1 MNERKLTY
9 EEVTSMIEDT
19 LSMVK
24 HIIIVGS
31 GKGGVGKSM
40 VSANLAWG
48 LSMNGDSVGILDADI
63 NGPSLAKML
72 GIENQSSPM
81 QYFNEKIVPIEKNG
95 LKIISIAS
103 FMKSPD
109 EPIVWRGPAKGGVIR
124 QFLSEVEWGELDYLV
139 VDLPPGTGDEALT
152 IGQSIP
158 NADGI
163 IIVTT
168 PQDVALLDSRKA
180 ITFAGLLKLPVI
192 GVIENMSG
200 FVCPHC
206 SGSIDI
212 FKKGGGEKAAKE
224 LGVDFLGA
232 IPFDQKIVD
241 TCDEG
246 KSYIFTYGKTDNGKI
261 MFDII
266 NKIAEKIEKK

>member
-1 MNERKLTY
+1 
-9 EEVTSMIEDT
+9 
-19 LSMVK
+19 
-24 HIIIVGS
+24 
-31 GKGGVGKSM
+31 M